1 MSGRRFEVADQA
13 QDRKIKCPH
22 CGWIRRVPVRVIE
35 EAGTTD
41 VVKGIET
48 VIKDIGERIKAALSD
63 RRLDEANA
71 WIDMPKCPN
80 CGNTYQYNIRTGECR
95 K

>member
-1 MSGRRFEVADQA
+1 MINQS
-13 QDRKIKCPH
+13 QDKKIKCPH
-22 CGWIRRVPVRVIE
+22 CGWIRTVPIRVIE

-48 VIKDIGERIKAALSD
+48 VIKNIGEKLKAALSD
-63 RRLDEANA
+63 TQLNEANS
-71 WIDMPKCPN
+71 WIDMPRCPN
-80 CGNTYQYNIRTGECR
+80 CSNTYQYNTRTGETR

>member
-1 MSGRRFEVADQA
+1 MTNQA
-13 QDRKIKCPH
+13 QDKKIKCPY
-22 CGWIRRVPVRVIE
+22 CGWIRTVPVRVIE

-41 VVKGIET
+41 VVRGIET
-48 VIKDIGERIKAALSD
+48 VIKDIGEKIKAVLSD
-63 RRLDEANA
+63 TRLNEANA

-80 CGNTYQYNIRTGECR
+80 CANTYQYNIHTGESR